1 MRTFLVGS
9 FLGTDCNGVI
19 EDRMGVDGRG
29 GGLRTLR
36 GTGSRDRPPDRR
48 GEGGD
53 WGGHTDGRI
62 HFTGSVIQGRCL
74 RDSCPSFTQLL
85 SHSLTQQTSWP
96 VMDQVMCQVKETQG
110 WWRACL
116 YPWWGWQSGT
126 GNRGSASRS
135 TIRDP
140 REQKEGTLNF
150 LGGQVGQA
158 WVLGWGSQLDPEQ
171 GL

>member
-53 WGGHTDGRI
+53 
-62 HFTGSVIQGRCL
+62 
-74 RDSCPSFTQLL
+74 
-85 SHSLTQQTSWP
+85 
-96 VMDQVMCQVKETQG
+96 
-110 WWRACL
+110 
-116 YPWWGWQSGT
+116 
-126 GNRGSASRS
+126 
-135 TIRDP
+135 
-140 REQKEGTLNF
+140 
-150 LGGQVGQA
+150 
-158 WVLGWGSQLDPEQ
+158 
-171 GL
+171 